1 MATIDKEDLEHVE
14 KKIKE
19 MEGKIESVLDIVL
32 EHFKENETRIE
43 ELEIKYEDLIDG
55 TVEKVT

>member
-1 MATIDKEDLEHVE
+1 MATIDKEELESIE

-55 TVEKVT
+55 VAEKIS